1 MSKEITPVPL
11 SRMPV
16 LEYPELV
23 YTFERIIDHYG
34 ADTLFISDPVAEL
47 KARMPEL
54 MRLKISKGKH
64 PESKEI
70 QALLIKRRDIL
81 SAMLG
86 QTRKLMKANLSGQ
99 AAQLKLV
106 SPFIESYW
114 NNIRKL
120 NENAIHARMKL
131 MLADIDGTSDLK
143 SALTFVGLAMHID
156 ELRAIETSLYASKE
170 TRRKS
175 KSEKRKIDSKHIKS
189 YVGEAV
195 TDVINAIEIAR
206 KAHTDVDYTPMI
218 KEINDLFI
226 SYQSEIKAHS
236 TRKKN
241 SKKTPDSSSKSDT
254 PAA

>member
-143 SALTFVGLAMHID
+143 AALTSVGLAMHID
-156 ELRAIETSLYASKE
+156 ELRTIESSLFDSKE

-175 KSEKRKIDSKHIKS
+175 KSEKPKVDSKQIKS

-206 KAHTDVDYTPMI
+206 KAHPEVDYTPMI

-241 SKKTPDSSSKSDT
+241 ATT
-254 PAA
+254 PAASVSKPNDPAA